1 MEGKELFLVSG
12 LLGGAF
18 LDMGS
23 LFFAAILGLAI
34 HTWRLDWEKLGTHFE
49 PPTYFEGSQSTG
61 NPQIPFHQLS
71 PRLPI
76 FLRSL
81 ETKPLIPHSEPNNT
95 GQGQPAA
102 TKISFLVNTFIL
114 KLQVC
119 SWTDSNH
126 QSSLKLT
133 FA

>member
-34 HTWRLDWEKLGTHFE
+34 HTWRLDWEKLGTHYE
-49 PPTYFEGSQSTG
+49 PPTTFEGSLSTG
-61 NPQIPFHQLS
+61 NPHILFHQLS
-71 PRLPI
+71 PRVAI
-76 FLRSL
+76 FLRSF
-81 ETKPLIPHSEPNNT
+81 ETKPLIPRGEPNNT
-95 GQGQPAA
+95 GQGQPSA

-114 KLQVC
+114 KLPVC
-119 SWTDSNH
+119 S
-126 QSSLKLT
+126 
-133 FA
+133 